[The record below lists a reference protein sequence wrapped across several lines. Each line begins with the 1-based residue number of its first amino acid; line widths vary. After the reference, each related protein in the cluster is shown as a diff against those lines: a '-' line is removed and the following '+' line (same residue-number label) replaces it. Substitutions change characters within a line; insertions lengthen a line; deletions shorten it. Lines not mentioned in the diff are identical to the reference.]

1 MESRRC
7 RFLNQQKNVSAA
19 GDMSF
24 LLVRTGKMH
33 HSCLAYTV
41 LCLIFIHSFTKWKVL
56 LGLSNSPLFSLHV
69 CLLLVT
75 LASVFHLCL
84 NIDSCV
90 LFHFGQNS
98 HPRIS
103 SQRKLF
109 RSTKTQIKC
118 HFLETAALY
127 SQGLW
132 GNVTS
137 FILHRTV
144 GDFHLSLFKIICSFR
159 GYVFSTILLS
169 GAQLSWRH
177 RLFWWLPSP
186 QRL

>member
-1 MESRRC
+1 MNS
-7 RFLNQQKNVSAA
+7 
-19 GDMSF
+19 
-24 LLVRTGKMH
+24 LLVWTGTMD
-33 HSCLAYTV
+33 HSFPAYTV
-41 LCLIFIHSFTKWKVL
+41 LCLIFIHSSTKWEVL

-69 CLLLVT
+69 CLSLVT
-75 LASVFHLCL
+75 LASMFHLCL

-103 SQRKLF
+103 SQRYLC
-109 RSTKTQIKC
+109 RSTKIQIKC
-118 HFLETAALY
+118 HYLETAALC
-127 SQGLW
+127 SPGLW

-137 FILHRTV
+137 CILHRAV
-144 GDFHLSLFKIICSFR
+144 EDFHISLFKMICSLR
-159 GYVFSTILLS
+159 GYVFSTFLLS
-169 GAQLSWRH
+169 EALLSWRH